1 MIICF
6 KSFVILI
13 AIVFFVVR
21 EMISGGSNFN
31 SFLMIGCP
39 LKFVLLFISEF
50 CAKNQDIN
58 KAGNPPKEI
67 PLLKMFI
74 GH

>member
-1 MIICF
+1 
-6 KSFVILI
+6 
-13 AIVFFVVR
+13 
-21 EMISGGSNFN
+21 MISGGSNFN
-31 SFLMIGCP
+31 SCLMIGYP

-50 CAKNQDIN
+50 CGKNQDIN
-58 KAGNPPKEI
+58 KAGNPSKEI